1 MSKSARYHA
10 RRRTALI
17 ARLGSSCN
25 ECYTPD
31 AMLEI
36 DHIHG
41 GGNEARRTRGN
52 AGEITRL
59 LNLPDEALHATVQ
72 VLCPPCHA
80 DKTALQRAA

>member
-10 RRRTALI
+10 RRRVELLT
-17 ARLGSSCN
+17 RLGGSCN
-25 ECYTPD
+25 VCYTPD

-41 GGNEARRTRGN
+41 GGNEARRERGN

-59 LNLPDEALHATVQ
+59 LGLPLEALTAQVQ
-72 VLCPPCHA
+72 ALCPPCHA
-80 DKTALQRAA
+80 DKTLGRAA